1 LYTGVDDI
9 PGWQINESTPEPF
22 NRRTISLFDMIVIS
36 LEVPYAFMSLIDAC
50 SPLKAPSTTIACCFM
65 KDRDKSNKA
74 ADSKRSHKTT
84 FTHVCLCDQS
94 THVNRRLDSQLQ

>member
-36 LEVPYAFMSLIDAC
+36 LEVPYAFMSLVDAC
-50 SPLKAPSTTIACCFM
+50 SPLPAPSTAIECYFLKKPAAS
-65 KDRDKSNKA
+65 KS
-74 ADSKRSHKTT
+74 SHKSTC
-84 FTHVCLCDQS
+84 THNMCPCDQS
-94 THVNRRLDSQLQ
+94 TCVNRRLDSQ